1 MVDGS
6 RAGTMFGRYQLQV
19 LLARGGMGEVYR
31 AYDTVKGRT
40 VALKLL
46 PEEFAKN
53 PGYPARF
60 RREAHAAARLQE
72 PHVIPI
78 HDWGEIDGLLY
89 IDMRLVEG
97 SDLRT
102 LLTRGGPM
110 PPARAVQIVIQ
121 IAAALDAAHTAGL
134 VHRDVKPEN
143 ILITGDRDNEFAYL
157 VDFGIASDALATQLT
172 TAGSIIGTYAYMA
185 PERFDDVPVTG
196 RSDIYSLACVLYEA
210 LAGAKPYP
218 ASTISGLIKAHL
230 TSPVPRVST
239 TMRTIP
245 VGFDAVIARGMAKDP
260 ADRYASAGQF
270 ASAAQSAL
278 THDNRH
284 TARTIAE
291 TTLRPTT
298 AMPTIEPT
306 TFDPAPPDREHAV
319 PQQTGPTQQPKP
331 SHVVPVL
338 MALLLVGMLAVGGV
352 VAWLVVSQGNSGQA
366 SSAAGTSTTTAA
378 LPVPV
383 LPPVDSRHAPTAPN
397 SRQAPTAPNVETPV
411 PVPAPAPAP
420 ETARL
425 GDLGLAIPMAQ
436 PRCDGTGIVVVGSA
450 ITPGQYAED
459 VQRFLVAHPESSYL
473 RTDQA
478 CPSLRQATDEGNPIY
493 AVYKSAG
500 KSTEAVCTLVRAVGG
515 DAYGKWL
522 DMYSD
527 PTFIIPCP

>member
-110 PPARAVQIVIQ
+110 PPARAVRIVIQ
-121 IAAALDAAHTAGL
+121 IGAALDAGL

-172 TAGSIIGTYAYMA
+172 TVGSIIGTYAYMA
-185 PERFDDVPVTG
+185 PERFDDEPVTG
-196 RSDIYSLACVLYEA
+196 KSDIYSLACVLYEA
-210 LAGAKPYP
+210 LTGAKPFQ

-239 TMRTIP
+239 TMQTIP

-278 THDNRH
+278 THHDRH
-284 TARTIAE
+284 TAGTIAE

-298 AMPTIEPT
+298 APPVVEPT
-306 TFDPAPPDREHAV
+306 TVDPVPPDREHKV
-319 PQQTGPTQQPKP
+319 PQQTGPPQQPKP

-338 MALLLVGMLAVGGV
+338 MTLLIVGLLAVGGV
-352 VAWLVVSQGNSGQA
+352 VAWLAVNQGNSGEA
-366 SSAAGTSTTTAA
+366 SSAPAPSTTTAA
-378 LPVPV
+378 LAAPE
-383 LPPVDSRHAPTAPN
+383 LPPVDR
-397 SRQAPTAPNVETPV
+397 RQAPIAPSAET
-411 PVPAPAPAP
+411 PVPAPAPTSP
-420 ETARL
+420 VTARS
-425 GDLGLAIPMAQ
+425 GDLGLSIPIAQ

-459 VQRFLVAHPESSYL
+459 VQRFLVAHPGSSYL

-493 AVYKSAG
+493 AVYKAAG
-500 KSTEAVCTLVRAVGG
+500 KSTDAVCTLVRAVGE

-522 DMYSD
+522 DLTTD

>member
-6 RAGTMFGRYQLQV
+6 RAGTTFGHYQLQL

-31 AYDTVKGRT
+31 AYNTVKGRT

-78 HDWGEIDGLLY
+78 HDWGEIDGQLY

-102 LLTRGGPM
+102 LLNRGGPM
-110 PPARAVQIVIQ
+110 PPVRAVRIVIQ
-121 IAAALDAAHTAGL
+121 IAAALDAAHAAGL

-143 ILITGDRDNEFAYL
+143 ILITGDRDSEFAYL

-185 PERFDDVPVTG
+185 PERFDDEPVTG

-210 LAGAKPYP
+210 LTGGKPYQ

-230 TSPVPRVST
+230 ASPVPRVST
-239 TMRTIP
+239 TEPSIP
-245 VGFDAVIARGMAKDP
+245 VGFDEVIERGMAKDP

-270 ASAAQSAL
+270 ASAARSVIA
-278 THDNRH
+278 HNDRNP
-284 TARTIAE
+284 ASTIAE
-291 TTLRPTT
+291 TTLRPAT
-298 AMPTIEPT
+298 ASPIVEPT
-306 TFDPAPPDREHAV
+306 TVDPAPSDRDYPVA
-319 PQQTGPTQQPKP
+319 QQTWPQQPKS

-338 MALLLVGMLAVGGV
+338 MTLLIVGVLALGGV
-352 VAWLVVSQGNSGQA
+352 VAWLALSQNNSGGA
-366 SSAAGTSTTTAA
+366 SSATGTSATTAA
-378 LPVPV
+378 LPASG
-383 LPPVDSRHAPTAPN
+383 LPPADSRRTA
-397 SRQAPTAPNVETPV
+397 ATPNVETPV
-411 PVPAPAPAP
+411 PVPAPMPPAP
-420 ETARL
+420 VRL
-425 GDLGLAIPMAQ
+425 GDLGLSIPIAQ

-450 ITPGQYAED
+450 ITPGRYAED
-459 VQRFLVAHPESSYL
+459 VQRFLVAHPGSSYL
-473 RTDQA
+473 RTDQT

-493 AVYKSAG
+493 AVYKAAG
-500 KSTEAVCTLVRAVGG
+500 TSTEAVCTLVRAQGE

-522 DMYSD
+522 DMSTD
-527 PTFIIPCP
+527 PSFIIPCP

>member
-6 RAGTMFGRYQLQV
+6 RAGTTFGRYQLQV

-46 PEEFAKN
+46 PEEFAQN

-60 RREAHAAARLQE
+60 RREAQAAARLQE

-102 LLTRGGPM
+102 LLTRGGSM
-110 PPARAVQIVIQ
+110 PPARAVRIVIQ
-121 IAAALDAAHTAGL
+121 IGAALDAAHAAGL

-185 PERFDDVPVTG
+185 PERFDDEPVTG

-210 LAGAKPYP
+210 LTGAKPYQ

-239 TMRTIP
+239 TMQTIP
-245 VGFDAVIARGMAKDP
+245 VGFDEVIARGMAKDP

-278 THDNRH
+278 THHDRH
-284 TARTIAE
+284 TAGTIAE
-291 TTLRPTT
+291 TTLRPAT
-298 AMPTIEPT
+298 AMPLLEPT
-306 TFDPAPPDREHAV
+306 AFDPVPPDREHPV
-319 PQQTGPTQQPKP
+319 PQHTWSPQQPKP
-331 SHVVPVL
+331 SHLVPVL
-338 MALLLVGMLAVGGV
+338 MTLLIVGLLAVGGV
-352 VAWLVVSQGNSGQA
+352 VAWLAVNQGDSG
-366 SSAAGTSTTTAA
+366 STPSAAGARTTTADLSA
-378 LPVPV
+378 PAV
-383 LPPVDSRHAPTAPN
+383 LPPADV
-397 SRQAPTAPNVETPV
+397 RQAPAAPSTETPV
-411 PVPAPAPAP
+411 PAPVPSSPV
-420 ETARL
+420 TARP
-425 GDLGLAIPMAQ
+425 GDLGLSIPIAQ

-450 ITPGQYAED
+450 VTPGQYAED
-459 VQRFLVAHPESSYL
+459 VQSFLVAHPGSSYL

-493 AVYKSAG
+493 AVYRAAG
-500 KSTEAVCTLVRAVGG
+500 KSTDAVCALVWAQGE

-522 DMYSD
+522 DLNTD
-527 PTFIIPCP
+527 PTFIIPCS

>member
-1 MVDGS
+1 MVDRS
-6 RAGTMFGRYQLQV
+6 RAGERFGPYQLQA
-19 LLARGGMGEVYR
+19 LIARGGMGEVYR

-46 PEEFAKN
+46 PGEFAKN

-102 LLTRGGPM
+102 LLTRSGPM
-110 PPARAVQIVIQ
+110 PPARAVRIVIQ
-121 IAAALDAAHTAGL
+121 IGAALDAAHAAGL

-143 ILITGDRDNEFAYL
+143 ILITGERDSEFAYL

-185 PERFDDVPVTG
+185 PERFDDEPVTG
-196 RSDIYSLACVLYEA
+196 KSDIYSLACVLYEA
-210 LAGAKPYP
+210 LTGAKPYQ

-230 TSPVPRVST
+230 TSPAPRVST
-239 TMRTIP
+239 TMQTIP

-278 THDNRH
+278 THHDRH

-291 TTLRPTT
+291 TKLRPAT
-298 AMPTIEPT
+298 AMPLLEPT

-319 PQQTGPTQQPKP
+319 PQHTWPPDLPKP
-331 SHVVPVL
+331 SHLVPVL
-338 MALLLVGMLAVGGV
+338 MTLLIVGLLALGGV
-352 VAWLVVSQGNSGQA
+352 VAWLAVNQGNASDA
-366 SSAAGTSTTTAA
+366 SSAPGDSTTAA
-378 LPVPV
+378 APPAPA
-383 LPPVDSRHAPTAPN
+383 LPPADN
-397 SRQAPTAPNVETPV
+397 RQAPTAPRAETS
-411 PVPAPAPAP
+411 VPAPAPAP
-420 ETARL
+420 ASATARP
-425 GDLGLAIPMAQ
+425 GDLGLSIPIAQ

-459 VQRFLVAHPESSYL
+459 VQRFLVAHPGSSYL
-473 RTDQA
+473 RTDQT

-493 AVYKSAG
+493 AVYKAAG
-500 KSTEAVCTLVRAVGG
+500 NSTDAVCTLVRAQGE

-522 DMYSD
+522 DLNTD

>member
-1 MVDGS
+1 MVDRS
-6 RAGTMFGRYQLQV
+6 RAGERFGPYQLQA
-19 LLARGGMGEVYR
+19 LIARGGMGEVYR
-31 AYDTVKGRT
+31 AYDTIKGRT

-46 PEEFAKN
+46 PGEFAKN

-102 LLTRGGPM
+102 LLTRGGPL
-110 PPARAVQIVIQ
+110 PPARAVRIVLQIG
-121 IAAALDAAHTAGL
+121 AALDAAHAAGL

-143 ILITGDRDNEFAYL
+143 ILITGDQDNEFAYL

-185 PERFDDVPVTG
+185 PERFDDAPVTG
-196 RSDIYSLACVLYEA
+196 KSDIYSLACVLYES
-210 LAGAKPYP
+210 LTGAKPYQ

-230 TSPVPRVST
+230 TSPAPRVST

-278 THDNRH
+278 THHDRR
-284 TARTIAE
+284 TAGTIAE
-291 TTLRPTT
+291 TTLRPAT
-298 AMPTIEPT
+298 APPIIEPT
-306 TFDPAPPDREHAV
+306 TFDPAPPNREHAV
-319 PQQTGPTQQPKP
+319 PQHAWPPHQPKP
-331 SHVVPVL
+331 PHLVPI
-338 MALLLVGMLAVGGV
+338 LLTLLIVGLLAVGGV
-352 VAWLVVSQGNSGQA
+352 VAWLAVNQGTSSEA
-366 SSAAGTSTTTAA
+366 SPAPGASTTTAA
-378 LPVPV
+378 LAAPA
-383 LPPVDSRHAPTAPN
+383 LPPVESRPAPTAP
-397 SRQAPTAPNVETPV
+397 SAETPV
-411 PVPAPAPAP
+411 AAPTPPSPVA
-420 ETARL
+420 ARP
-425 GDLGLAIPMAQ
+425 GDLGLSIPIAQ

-459 VQRFLVAHPESSYL
+459 VQRFLVAHPGSSYL

-493 AVYKSAG
+493 AVYKAAG
-500 KSTEAVCTLVRAVGG
+500 KSTEAVCTLVRTLGE

-522 DMYSD
+522 DLNTD